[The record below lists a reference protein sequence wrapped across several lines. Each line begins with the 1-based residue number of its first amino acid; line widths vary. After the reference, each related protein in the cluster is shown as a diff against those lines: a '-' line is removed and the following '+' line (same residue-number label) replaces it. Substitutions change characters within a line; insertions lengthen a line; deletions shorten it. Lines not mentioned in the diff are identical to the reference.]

1 MKNISTPQQYLETP
15 LLVCLTCNPMVIG
28 LNLLQL
34 DPGSVLVL
42 NANFIPLSV
51 KPPAAD
57 GASGKIAHIYGA
69 SIFGGYVTVQL

>member
-1 MKNISTPQQYLETP
+1 
-15 LLVCLTCNPMVIG
+15 MVIG

-42 NANFIPLSV
+42 NTNFIPWSV
-51 KPPAAD
+51 KPRAAD